1 MADLLQTVLYQT
13 IQSMADASWELRR
26 MGQQVG
32 YNISNKCQQKLKT
45 DIVSLNQGAPSRAQ
59 TQWAYHYSFVI
70 VTDFCKS
77 RDYWLDNTLQQF
89 L

>member
-1 MADLLQTVLYQT
+1 MPCCSLEAGDGVGIGSDEDWFVDTELSSMAELLQTILYQT

-45 DIVSLNQGAPSRAQ
+45 DIVSLN
-59 TQWAYHYSFVI
+59 
-70 VTDFCKS
+70 
-77 RDYWLDNTLQQF
+77 
-89 L
+89 